1 MRVSDE
7 TKEQLTRIKAELILE
22 KGENQS
28 YDDAVKALIQAQ
40 KSVEEAVVV
49 TSGDE

>member
-7 TKEQLTRIKAELILE
+7 TKEQLTRIKAELTLQE
-22 KGENQS
+22 GEDHS
-28 YDDAVKALIQAQ
+28 YNDAVKALIQAQ